1 MNKLLIFLIVIINSI
16 IGGTCQTT
24 LESDTA
30 YFRQQATVYQQWLTD
45 SGLGTTLRVHTVQ
58 TKPNALNLFLGFLNE
73 DSDHCHAA
81 WAQLQKD
88 FAARKGLTLEQTL
101 YYKMIQLMETP
112 QEVSR
117 ILIYDTYDRNKK
129 YNFEVKIRF
138 DSAQVKVDSLG
149 WKSETR
155 IIEIKPHQLGNLKK
169 PAKVQLRQQ
178 SNNDDFPFA
187 KKWNQAY
194 SRERV
199 FDAVQQYIKKRYTQR
214 NCEQRYPSVE
224 LLENEAVLRM
234 KANDLCKEVL
244 ATERNPFI
252 CKLLDCN
259 WIKRER
265 LTFIFTY
272 SKEGEGFRLS
282 LEVDGQYGSGFY
294 SEVGRAGYKPMDT
307 AFKADLEDYA
317 DKLRLEIRKVLLN
330 LNKP

>member
-1 MNKLLIFLIVIINSI
+1 MAKTISLIILILAFALHGSAQSNL
-16 IGGTCQTT
+16 Q
-24 LESDTA
+24 SDTA
-30 YFRQQATVYQQWLTD
+30 YFRQQAMVYQQWLVD

-58 TKPNALNLFLGFLNE
+58 TRPNALNLFLGFLNE

-117 ILIYDTYDRNKK
+117 VLIYDTYDRNKK

-138 DSAQVKVDSLG
+138 DSAQVKVEELG

-155 IIEIKPHQLGNLKK
+155 HIEIKPHQLGKLKK
-169 PAKVQLRQQ
+169 PAQIQWQ
-178 SNNDDFPFA
+178 N
-187 KKWNQAY
+187 AY
-194 SRERV
+194 SKERV
-199 FDAVQQYIKKRYTQR
+199 FAAIQTHLKKRYSQR
-214 NCEQRYPSVE
+214 TCEQRFPSVE
-224 LLENEAVLRM
+224 VLENEAVLRL

-244 ATERNPFI
+244 ASERNCMVCPM
-252 CKLLDCN
+252 LNLN

-265 LTFIFTY
+265 LTFTFTY
-272 SKEGEGFRLS
+272 AKEANGFILS

-317 DKLRLEIRKVLLN
+317 DKLRLEIRQVLLN